1 MMRKPISD
9 SSSSGPANG
18 HPGGRHDGGFVPMT
32 VMKRSV
38 RDRVYAEI
46 DPAELLSRLKRD
58 PHSVRSELSQ
68 LVADIVVD
76 EGYLLTEGGREEL
89 QAYILDEILGY
100 GPLEPFLRDPDVEE
114 IMVNRHDEVWAVRR
128 HGGLAIMEK
137 SRLVFDDDD
146 HVLHVVERII
156 GPIGRRVDESNPRV
170 DARLPD
176 GSRINVVI
184 PPLALDGPTVTI
196 RKFPEAYL
204 TMDDLIYTYGSLTE
218 EVAEFLRTCVEG
230 RLNMIIAGGTGSG
243 KTTLLNA
250 LSSYIPDSER
260 IVTIED
266 TAELQVHR
274 YKPHV
279 VRLESRPP
287 NLEGRG
293 AVTIRDLVVNSLRMR
308 PDRIVVGECR
318 AGETVDMLQAM
329 NTGHDGSLTTVH
341 ANSPEEAVYR
351 LENMFLMSGMQVP
364 VPAIR
369 QQIGMA
375 IQIVIQQRRMPDG
388 SRKVTEVTEIVGSE
402 DDKVKLQTLYELQN
416 GRLEDTGAAFSH
428 VRKLQMNLPQLPPL
442 PLFDREASAEEPIPA
457 RVGGL

>member
-1 MMRKPISD
+1 
-9 SSSSGPANG
+9 
-18 HPGGRHDGGFVPMT
+18 
-32 VMKRSV
+32 
-38 RDRVYAEI
+38 
-46 DPAELLSRLKRD
+46 
-58 PHSVRSELSQ
+58 
-68 LVADIVVD
+68 VD
-76 EGYLLTEGGREEL
+76 
-89 QAYILDEILGY
+89 
-100 GPLEPFLRDPDVEE
+100 
-114 IMVNRHDEVWAVRR
+114 
-128 HGGLAIMEK
+128 
-137 SRLVFDDDD
+137 
-146 HVLHVVERII
+146 RII

-196 RKFPEAYL
+196 RKFPETFL

-218 EVAEFLRTCVEG
+218 EVSEFLRTCVEG
-230 RLNMIIAGGTGSG
+230 RLNVVIAGGTGSG

-250 LSSYIPDSER
+250 LSAYIPDHER

-341 ANSPEEAVYR
+341 ANSPEETVYR
-351 LENMFLMSGMQVP
+351 MENMFLMSGMTVP

-369 QQIGMA
+369 QQIAMA
-375 IQIVIQQRRMPDG
+375 IQLVVQERRMPDG
-388 SRKVTEVTEIVGSE
+388 SRKVTSVTEIKGM
-402 DDKVKLQTLYELQN
+402 DKDRVMLQELFRLEG
-416 GRLEDTGAAFSH
+416 GRLEDTGATLAH
-428 VRKLQMNLPQLPPL
+428 LRKLRMNLHALPPL
-442 PLFDREASAEEPIPA
+442 AVFEREPETTAPLPLMA
-457 RVGGL
+457 GGM

>member
-1 MMRKPISD
+1 
-9 SSSSGPANG
+9 
-18 HPGGRHDGGFVPMT
+18 
-32 VMKRSV
+32 
-38 RDRVYAEI
+38 
-46 DPAELLSRLKRD
+46 
-58 PHSVRSELSQ
+58 
-68 LVADIVVD
+68 
-76 EGYLLTEGGREEL
+76 
-89 QAYILDEILGY
+89 
-100 GPLEPFLRDPDVEE
+100 
-114 IMVNRHDEVWAVRR
+114 
-128 HGGLAIMEK
+128 
-137 SRLVFDDDD
+137 
-146 HVLHVVERII
+146 LHVVDRII

-196 RKFPEAYL
+196 RKFPEKFL
-204 TMDDLIYTYGSLTE
+204 TMDDLIHQFGSITE

-230 RLNMIIAGGTGSG
+230 RTNMIIAGGTGSG

-250 LSSYIPDSER
+250 LSAYIPDRER

-266 TAELQVHR
+266 TAELQLHR

-279 VRLESRPP
+279 VRLEGRPP
-287 NLEGRG
+287 NIEGKG

-341 ANSPEEAVYR
+341 ANSPNEAVFR
-351 LENMFLMSGMQVP
+351 LENMFLMSGLEVP

-375 IQIVIQQRRMPDG
+375 IHLIVQQRRLSDG
-388 SRKVTEVTEIVGSE
+388 SRKVTHVSQVLGVEGEQVVTQ
-402 DDKVKLQTLYELQN
+402 DLYAMEG
-416 GRLEDTGAAFSH
+416 GRLVDQNHPFAH
-428 VRKLQMNLPQLPPL
+428 VDKLQMNLGRLPPL
-442 PLFDREASAEEPIPA
+442 PIVDRSLEWYQA
-457 RVGGL
+457 RKRAQDVD

>member
-1 MMRKPISD
+1 MMRNPISD
-9 SSSSGPANG
+9 NTAGGFGSGQS
-18 HPGGRHDGGFVPMT
+18 GGRPDAGFIPLS

-38 RDRVYAEI
+38 RDRVYADI
-46 DPAELLSRLKRD
+46 DPPELLARLKRD
-58 PHSVRSELSQ
+58 PQSARAELRE
-68 LVADIVVD
+68 LVADIVAD
-76 EGYLLTEGGREEL
+76 EGYLLTEGNREEL
-89 QAYILDEILGY
+89 QAYIIDEILGY
-100 GPLEPFLRDPDVEE
+100 GPIEPFLRDPEIEE
-114 IMVNRHDEVWAVRR
+114 IMVNRHDDVWVVRR
-128 HGGLAIMEK
+128 TGGLARMER
-137 SRLVFDDDD
+137 SRLVFDDDE
-146 HVLHVVERII
+146 HVLHVVERVI
-156 GPIGRRVDESNPRV
+156 GPIGRRVDESTPRV

-204 TMDDLIYTYGSLTE
+204 TMDDLIYSFGSLTE

-230 RLNMIIAGGTGSG
+230 RLNIIISGGTGSG

-260 IVTIED
+260 IITIED

-287 NLEGRG
+287 NLEGKG

-364 VPAIR
+364 VHAIR

-375 IQIVIQQRRMPDG
+375 IHLVVQQRRMPDG
-388 SRKVTEVTEIVGSE
+388 SRKITSVSEIMGTM
-402 DDKVKLQTLYELQN
+402 DDRVQIQELYGLES
-416 GRLEDTGAAFSH
+416 RELEDTGKHFTH
-428 VRKLQMNLPQLPPL
+428 IRKLRMNLPQLPPL
-442 PLFDREASAEEPIPA
+442 PVFDRQSEAET
-457 RVGGL
+457 RVALAGGV